1 MRDIDEIIRSLT
13 YAHPQLVHDRL
24 KVGHPGAD
32 DDGLWFF
39 RHPSSPFEVQLESPE
54 GQCPFLFET
63 SARHAPATAGTVA
76 EAISLVAAG
85 LGLAPPRPN

>member
-1 MRDIDEIIRSLT
+1 MRDIDEIIRTLT
-13 YAHPQLVHDRL
+13 NAHPELSHAQLQVR
-24 KVGHPGAD
+24 HPGAD

-39 RHPSSPFEVQLESPE
+39 RHPGCPYEAQLESPR

-63 SARHAPATAGTVA
+63 GARHAPATAHTVA

-85 LGLAPPRPN
+85 LCLAPPRPN